1 MASLRAVLDKTFQI
15 ENQSVKL
22 KSVQFLFDGTTS
34 KFVTMFI
41 AGISVQETAVQ
52 AYFSVRSHDVN
63 QAKFMRGKGG
73 ERRNRAAQ
81 LLALI

>member
-1 MASLRAVLDKTFQI
+1 
-15 ENQSVKL
+15 
-22 KSVQFLFDGTTS
+22 
-34 KFVTMFI
+34 MFI